1 MSNTQSAFGFRYHG
15 IYGDQAPPTSGLIQM
30 KITAGNTNVFGE
42 NDPLA
47 VLASGYVD
55 AFTNGLTATRLA
67 GVFKS
72 VEYYST
78 AFGRRVWSNYW
89 PGSGVTGDAL
99 VSVMPCQGSIA
110 PRFLVASSGA
120 TPVTASNLFQNTD
133 ILSGTQT
140 GTWSGGFYK
149 STCSIDLVAN
159 FAVTNTKPW
168 RIVQLFS
175 DIGAPGANGTDNSTA
190 YNWVLVEPNNALITG
205 I

>member
-1 MSNTQSAFGFRYHG
+1 MANVQSGFGFKWHG
-15 IYGDQAPPTSGLIQM
+15 TYGDQVAPTSGLIQM

-42 NDPLA
+42 GDPLK
-47 VLASGYVD
+47 LLSSGYVD
-55 AFTNGLTATRLA
+55 AFTNTTTASVLA

-72 VEYYST
+72 VEYYSS
-78 AFGRRVWSNYW
+78 AFGRRVWSNYF

-99 VSVMPCQGSIA
+99 VSVMPCVGSIA
-110 PRFLVASSGA
+110 PRFLVASTGA
-120 TPVTASNLFQNTD
+120 TPVTASNLFQNAD

-149 STCSIDLVAN
+149 STCSLDLVAN
-159 FAVTNTKPW
+159 FATTNTKPW

-190 YNWVLVEPNNALITG
+190 YNWVLVEPNNAALG
-205 I
+205 GV

>member
-1 MSNTQSAFGFRYHG
+1 LANIFSPFGFRYHG
-15 IYGDQAPPTSGLIQM
+15 LYGDQAPPTSGLIQM

-42 NDPLA
+42 GDPLKF
-47 VLASGYVD
+47 LATGYVD
-55 AFTNGLTATRLA
+55 AFSNATTATLLA

-89 PGSGVTGDAL
+89 PGSGVAGDAL
-99 VSVMPCQGSIA
+99 VSVIPCQGSIA
-110 PRFLVASSGA
+110 PRFLVSSSGA
-120 TPVTASNLFQNTD
+120 TAVTMGNVGYNTD

-140 GTWSGGFYK
+140 GTYSGGFYK
-149 STCSIDLVAN
+149 STCSIDTVAN

-168 RIVQLFS
+168 RIVQLYS
-175 DIGAPGANGTDNSTA
+175 DIAPHGANGADNSA
-190 YNWVLVEPNNALITG
+190 YNWVLVEPNNSIITG